1 MMAAG
6 LAALTLSGC
15 ASNDPAPLEQMRLT
29 EQALEQAKAVGAT
42 DDVAEL
48 KLAQDKYAAA
58 QIAMTAE
65 SYKKARLLAEQAEL
79 DARLA
84 ESKVLTQKSKDQLG
98 ELDKSL
104 KRLRKQLGGDRLMPG
119 KATLFATLLACAALA
134 GCADH
139 KLSEQSLAKAQ
150 SEFDQVKEDSDVL
163 RAAPKDVI
171 RAGESLA
178 RAERLSSYWGS
189 SSDVIQY
196 AYLSQRYSEIARQHA
211 LLNLNQERLT
221 RLQLERE
228 RLQLALREAKL
239 LSVQEQGQRLS
250 EEIASL
256 STEETER
263 GLVLTLGDVLFD
275 FNRAELKPAANRTAL
290 KLVQFLQLNPRRVI
304 RIEGYTDSVGD
315 RQANLDLSR
324 ERAQAVADVLADLG
338 VDPARMQVV
347 GYGEAFPVTDNAS
360 NRGRAQNRRVEIVF
374 SNDKGQL
381 SAPR

>member
-1 MMAAG
+1 M
-6 LAALTLSGC
+6 
-15 ASNDPAPLEQMRLT
+15 
-29 EQALEQAKAVGAT
+29 
-42 DDVAEL
+42 
-48 KLAQDKYAAA
+48 
-58 QIAMTAE
+58 
-65 SYKKARLLAEQAEL
+65 
-79 DARLA
+79 
-84 ESKVLTQKSKDQLG
+84 
-98 ELDKSL
+98 
-104 KRLRKQLGGDRLMPG
+104 
-119 KATLFATLLACAALA
+119 
-134 GCADH
+134 
-139 KLSEQSLAKAQ
+139 
-150 SEFDQVKEDSDVL
+150 
-163 RAAPKDVI
+163 I

-338 VDPARMQVV
+338 VDPAHAGGRLRRSLPGHRQRLQPGAGAEPPGGDRLLQRQGPAQRAALSPALPQGAPVPQRV
-347 GYGEAFPVTDNAS
+347 RGFSPGEPGGAGFLCQTLRKSGLSSGS
-360 NRGRAQNRRVEIVF
+360 N
-374 SNDKGQL
+374 
-381 SAPR
+381 